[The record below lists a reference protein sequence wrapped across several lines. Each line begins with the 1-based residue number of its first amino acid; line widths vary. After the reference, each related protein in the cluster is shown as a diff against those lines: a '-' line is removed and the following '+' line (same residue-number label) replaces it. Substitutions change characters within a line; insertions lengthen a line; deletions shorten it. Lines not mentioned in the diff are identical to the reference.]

1 MGSVAKVVTAPVKF
15 VGEAISSVADFAMD
29 AVLEP
34 VVSMASGVVKGMTDD
49 PFGTLIQ
56 IGAMA
61 SGNPF
66 AIAAAA
72 GANSARNG
80 GSFLDIVAAA
90 GTAYVL
96 APTSVDGVNTGS
108 LLSNSLSL
116 EAGSFTAKIANAA
129 ASAAAR
135 QIVNAAASGGD
146 TAEAGQTAAVAAAV
160 AAVAN
165 FAGGDGDDV
174 LIGGSGNDTLS
185 GEAEYLQSA
194 AFADNFNLAKKT
206 ISEQL
211 ATAVEGY
218 SSLPDAAKEVISG
231 GAAAAVASSLSEGK
245 APSENEIAKV
255 VAPAI
260 TTAETTIRAI
270 SNKDL
275 SDNSAAQIARVVG
288 DISRTAY
295 EGANPYAARKVDV
308 SEEFQGKINAAIDVV
323 IESNDL
329 DKAFTNISD
338 SVSNFET
345 AAQKANETALPV
357 DAAADAVNKV
367 IANATAM
374 RNGEVEGFSS
384 LEQWQDDNAA
394 YEEGG
399 RTDQGLRDRLVAW
412 NTKYNDITAGEESLR
427 AEYDKALEI
436 HTGSLNNVDAAQDT
450 LLTNQSNLDDVTKPF
465 YKETSKA
472 FTLALR
478 PDFNEEEYRER
489 YSIDPESDAYT
500 HWLATGR
507 SNLVNKQEY
516 DQEISPFAGEDAV
529 SLADNPSDVTD
540 ADIASGKARLER
552 TSDGT
557 YRFTNAPITISRFD
571 PKYNKVVTTEFN
583 STENK
588 YTVTGDND
596 ETLETITENPDGS
609 FTSTS
614 VFEEVFPK
622 SVAAMQEQI
631 AKFNPNLKDLSRE
644 NPATA
649 IDAASKLF
657 KSVTTGSTGLDA
669 DNVQRQP
676 FTLTSTLDPNSTA
689 KQDAELL
696 KVTKDL
702 GGRDAY
708 QALLNGVYK
717 KYGSAEIVK
726 ETFAP
731 LSTPDSTSDKTA
743 MPNPLEGLD
752 LFSEEYTTAFNKLPI
767 AEQVLAWNAAGEK
780 KSVLT
785 PLLVPDA
792 DLANL
797 VNFSQSA
804 PADVP
809 PPTNEEIK
817 LQGGVEEYINR
828 NYTDPAEAKEIF
840 EGFGYTPTPE
850 EEQRFVGR
858 GLQTQTAEQVKAYV
872 DPQQVTQEELEANL
886 DYLKPDGRYDD
897 YDGVDYDAII
907 KQFTGQGGEGFQ
919 EDQLAAA
926 RRYDEQFKQREASN
940 PNSPDYSGY
949 ANDPGY
955 DDLDAKLNEF
965 FGSTGDKI
973 TPNDVDF
980 MADLIA
986 QQQAFDA
993 KNPNSP
999 NYSPPVLPETL
1010 AEMPTGVFYD
1020 PPPLGTTP
1028 PGVDAEIGGP
1038 DTPLPQGTTP
1048 PGVDAGSAG
1057 IPTKQPLYTLPDG
1070 TVIGGGDTPDDY
1082 TPDGYY
1088 KVGRSI
1094 YDVLT
1099 DPFDLNK
1106 DDRIDD
1112 ADKTILEQVMD
1123 GTLSRTGLPEG
1134 NRFRSEGIEGEL
1146 EETQRQI
1153 KEQEASRMQRE
1164 TMQSQ
1169 QALLQQLGA
1178 TSPVQVKGPDPA
1190 KIDYV
1195 YDPFGESIFATQEQ
1209 EQLFSNPYAP
1219 RKTTPQGIAGV
1230 LGGRRYG

>member
-15 VGEAISSVADFAMD
+15 VGEAVSSVADFAMD

-34 VVSMASGVVKGMTDD
+34 VVSMTSNVVKGMTDD
-49 PFGTLIQ
+49 PLGTIIQ
-56 IGAMA
+56 LGAIA

-66 AIAAAA
+66 AMAAVA
-72 GANSARNG
+72 GVNSARNG
-80 GSFLDIVAAA
+80 GSPLDIAFAA
-90 GTAYVL
+90 GTAYAL
-96 APTSVDGVNTGS
+96 APTSGANTGS
-108 LLSNSLSL
+108 LLSNSLNL

-160 AAVAN
+160 TAVAN

-185 GEAEYLQSA
+185 DEAEYLQSA

-218 SSLPDAAKEVISG
+218 NSLPDAAKEVISG

-489 YSIDPESDAYT
+489 YSINPESDPYV

-516 DQEISPFAGEDAV
+516 DQEISPFAEEDAV

-540 ADIASGKARLER
+540 ADIASGKARLEK

-557 YRFTNAPITISRFD
+557 YRFTNAPITVSRFD
-571 PKYNKVVTTEFN
+571 PKYNKVVTTEYN
-583 STENK
+583 SAENK
-588 YTVTGDND
+588 YTVTGDNN

-702 GGRDAY
+702 GDRDAY

-752 LFSEEYTTAFNKLPI
+752 LFSEEYTAAFNKLPI

-792 DLANL
+792 PPIVQDLI
-797 VNFSQSA
+797 NFSQSA

-858 GLQTQTAEQVKAYV
+858 GLQTQTAEQVQAYV
-872 DPQQVTQEELEANL
+872 DPRQVTPEELEANL
-886 DYLKPDGRYDD
+886 NYLKPDGRYDD

-907 KQFTGQGGEGFQ
+907 EQFTGQGREGFQ

-926 RRYDEQFKQREASN
+926 RRYDEQFKQREASD
-940 PNSPDYSGY
+940 PNSPDYSG
-949 ANDPGY
+949 DE
-955 DDLDAKLNEF
+955 LDAKLREF
-965 FGSTGDKI
+965 FGSTGREVTSNEI
-973 TPNDVDF
+973 DF
-980 MADLIA
+980 VTDIMA
-986 QQQAFDA
+986 QQKVLDA
-993 KNPNSP
+993 RNPYSP
-999 NYSPPVLPETL
+999 NYAPPVLPETL

-1020 PPPLGTTP
+1020 PPPLDTTP
-1028 PGVDAEIGGP
+1028 TGIDIGIGP

-1112 ADKTILEQVMD
+1112 ADKTILKQVMD

-1134 NRFRSEGIEGEL
+1134 NPFRSEGIEGEL

-1169 QALLQQLGA
+1169 QALLQQLSA

-1190 KIDYV
+1190 QIDYV
-1195 YDPFGESIFATQEQ
+1195 YDPFGESIFATQKQ
-1209 EQLFSNPYAP
+1209 ESAFVDPFTQRNP
-1219 RKTTPQGIAGV
+1219 TPQNGIAGV
-1230 LGGRRYG
+1230 LGGRR

>member
-1 MGSVAKVVTAPVKF
+1 MGCSSIANVVTAPVKF
-15 VGEAISSVADFAMD
+15 VGKAVNSVADFA
-29 AVLEP
+29 VGEIIKP
-34 VVSMASGVVKGMTDD
+34 VVKMTSNVVKGMTDD
-49 PFGTLIQ
+49 PLGTIIQ
-56 IGAMA
+56 VGAMA

-66 AIAAAA
+66 AMAAAA
-72 GANSARNG
+72 GANAARNG
-80 GSFLDIVAAA
+80 GSPLDIAFAA

-96 APTSVDGVNTGS
+96 APTSGADTGS
-108 LLSNSLSL
+108 FLSNSLNL
-116 EAGSFTAKIANAA
+116 EAGSLTAQAANIV
-129 ASAAAR
+129 ASQVTK
-135 QIVNAAASGGD
+135 QIVSAAASGDD
-146 TAEAGQTAAVAAAV
+146 TAEAGQTAAVAAAA

-174 LIGGSGNDTLS
+174 LIGGSGNDTLG

-194 AFADNFNLAKKT
+194 AFVDNFNLAKKT

-218 SSLPDAAKEVISG
+218 NSLPDAAKEVISG

-245 APSENEIAKV
+245 VPSENEIAKV

-295 EGANPYAARKVDV
+295 EGANPYAVRKVDV

-323 IESNDL
+323 IKSNDL

-338 SVSNFET
+338 SVGNFET
-345 AAQKANETALPV
+345 ATQKANETALPV

-427 AEYDKALEI
+427 AVYDKALEI
-436 HTGSLNNVDAAQDT
+436 HTGSLNNVDAAQGT
-450 LLTNQSNLDDVTKPF
+450 LLTNQSNLDDATKPF

-571 PKYNKVVTTEFN
+571 PKYNKVVTTEYN
-583 STENK
+583 SAENK

-631 AKFNPNLKDLSRE
+631 AKLNPNLKDLSRE

-649 IDAASKLF
+649 IDAARKLF

-669 DNVQRQP
+669 DNVQRRP
-676 FTLTSTLDPNSTA
+676 FTLTSTVDPNSTA
-689 KQDAELL
+689 KQDTELM
-696 KVTKDL
+696 KVTKASGDKN
-702 GGRDAY
+702 AY
-708 QALLNGVYK
+708 QALLNGIRK
-717 KYGSAEIVK
+717 KYGSEEVIK
-726 ETFAP
+726 KTFAP
-731 LSTPDSTSDKTA
+731 LNTPDSTPDKAA

-752 LFSEEYTTAFNKLPI
+752 LFSEEYTIAYNNLPI
-767 AEQVLAWNAAGEK
+767 AEQVLAWNAAGGK

-785 PLLVPDA
+785 PLLVPYA
-792 DLANL
+792 SSIVQDLLNI
-797 VNFSQSA
+797 SQSG
-804 PADVP
+804 PADDP
-809 PPTNEEIK
+809 LPTNEEIK
-817 LQGGVEEYINR
+817 LQGGIEEYINR
-828 NYTDPAEAKEIF
+828 NYTDLAEAEEMF

-850 EEQRFVGR
+850 EEQRFVGT
-858 GLQTQTAEQVKAYV
+858 GLQTQTAEQVQSYV
-872 DPQQVTQEELEANL
+872 DRRQVTPEELEANL
-886 DYLKPDGRYDD
+886 DYLKSDGRYDD

-907 KQFTGQGGEGFQ
+907 KQFTGQGGESFQ

-940 PNSPDYSGY
+940 PDSPDYSDY

-965 FGSTGDKI
+965 FGKTGQEI
-973 TPNDVDF
+973 TSNDADF

-986 QQQAFDA
+986 QQQAFDV
-993 KNPNSP
+993 KNTNSP
-999 NYSPPVLPETL
+999 N
-1010 AEMPTGVFYD
+1010 YD
-1020 PPPLGTTP
+1020 PPPLDTTP
-1028 PGVDAEIGGP
+1028 VGGDIGIGGP
-1038 DTPLPQGTTP
+1038 DTQLPQGTTP

-1094 YDVLT
+1094 YDVLR

-1134 NRFRSEGIEGEL
+1134 NPFRSEGVKGEL

-1169 QALLQQLGA
+1169 QALLQQLSA

-1190 KIDYV
+1190 EIGYV

-1209 EQLFSNPYAP
+1209 EQLFTNPYAP